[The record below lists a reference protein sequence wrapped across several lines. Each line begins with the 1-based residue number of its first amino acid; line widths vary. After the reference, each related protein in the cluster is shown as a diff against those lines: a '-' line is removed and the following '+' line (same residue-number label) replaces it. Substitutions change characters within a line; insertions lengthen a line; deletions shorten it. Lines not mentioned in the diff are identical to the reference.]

1 MTKLKK
7 TNFNDLDFFL
17 PFFFFA
23 EHSYHTKAEKKY
35 LKNVYSNVEIGFVRL
50 YFPKKETESGKN
62 NFAKFSENY

>member
-1 MTKLKK
+1 MKK

-17 PFFFFA
+17 PFFLLSI
-23 EHSYHTKAEKKY
+23 HITQRQGKNIK
-35 LKNVYSNVEIGFVRL
+35 KNVYSNVEIGFVRL